1 MKSNTLLWV
10 VGAAV
15 AGYFLFRPK
24 QPDITVPATPA
35 AEGKPTVSPTNIP
48 VTTTYTG
55 PKVTTVSV
63 PPVTNP
69 ISTYTGI
76 SGL

>member
-15 AGYFLFRPK
+15 AGYFIFRPK
-24 QPDITVPATPA
+24 QTPAATPATPA
-35 AEGKPTVSPTNIP
+35 AEGTTVVRPTNIP

-55 PKVTTVSV
+55 PKVTAVST
-63 PPVTNP
+63 PPATNP
-69 ISTYTGI
+69 ISTYSGI